1 MVERQKTCAAEY
13 EIDIY
18 IYVCVCVYTVYIC
31 VYVYIIYTVEYNM
44 YNIQH
49 EDTDST
55 LSQYVKECQ
64 RCQNFECNMSNY
76 FQRFSLLKEVGK

>member
-1 MVERQKTCAAEY
+1 MC
-13 EIDIY
+13 
-18 IYVCVCVYTVYIC
+18 VCVCVYTVYIC
-31 VYVYIIYTVEYNM
+31 LYVYIINTFENNM

-76 FQRFSLLKEVGK
+76 FQRFSFFFFLAFFFIEGSG